1 MMKLLR
7 KLLADHYSS
16 HHKTATRTIVET
28 RRYNNNNQSHKVCVV
43 GSGPAG
49 FYTTQ
54 YILKNHPKANVDIYE
69 RLPAP
74 FGLVRYGVAPDHPDV
89 KNVIHA
95 FGQTAQSSRVTF
107 FGNVA
112 IGTDVTL
119 ADLRNAY
126 DVVVL
131 AYGAAQDKWLGIQ
144 GETLPN
150 VVSARRFVG
159 WYNGLPD
166 DINLTVDFSVERAV
180 IVGNGN
186 VALDVARILLTPIDI
201 LAKTDICRH
210 SLDQLSTSKIKEVI
224 LVGRRGP
231 LQVAFTIKELREIV
245 NMDNLKRTFHLE
257 DFKGIEDILSGLSRP
272 RKRLTELL
280 LKAVRTSTK
289 KDTDKTMEFKFFRNP
304 VEIIGSN
311 EKGIEKLVV
320 ELNSPKGELSEHQL
334 VESTGLKEKVH
345 CGLLIK
351 SIGYK
356 SVPLADELPF
366 DYKSGVIKSD
376 NGRVW
381 GMQDV
386 YCSGWVSTGSVGVIA
401 TTMNNSFAVGN
412 AIVTDL
418 KEKEPNPS
426 KAGQSRIRQLLENK
440 GVNPVDFRNWLEIDK
455 EEVERADG
463 KKPRE
468 KIIDVEEMLQILKR
482 RSDAFK

>member
-54 YILKNHPKANVDIYE
+54 YILK
-69 RLPAP
+69 
-74 FGLVRYGVAPDHPDV
+74 
-89 KNVIHA
+89 
-95 FGQTAQSSRVTF
+95 
-107 FGNVA
+107 
-112 IGTDVTL
+112 
-119 ADLRNAY
+119 
-126 DVVVL
+126 